1 MRPLLFVVALLIPAP
16 AWADEAPA
24 GDASEAA
31 AAEEPAVAEP
41 EDPHRWLEE
50 VEDERALDWVRA
62 RNAEATAPIE
72 ADPGFEAME
81 TRVRAMLD
89 SPDKIAYLS
98 QRGEHFYNFWKD
110 ADHPRGLWRRTTLD
124 SYRSGE
130 PAWDVVLDVDALG
143 EADGV
148 KWVWH
153 GAECLPPAF
162 ARCLVSLSR
171 GGSDADVV
179 REFDT
184 TTKAFVEG
192 GFELPEAKQSAHW
205 IDEDTL
211 YVSTDFGEGTMTDS
225 GYARIV
231 KRWKRGTPLADA
243 VTVLEGEQAD
253 ISVGAFRDHTPGFER
268 EVVYR
273 GLTFWTRR
281 LYVVGKKGLTEIERP
296 LDSGTSLWRE
306 HLLFEPKTD
315 WEVNGTTYKAGS
327 LLVAPFKRW
336 MKGKKELRVLFE
348 PTASTSL
355 VGTSTTQNHL
365 IVTTLD
371 HVRSRIEVL
380 TPPKKKKDDW
390 SRSALPGLPDNAR
403 VSVWSADAH
412 GSDDYWMTVT
422 DFLTPTTLSYG
433 TVGGGPAQALA
444 SLPAMFDTEG
454 LVATQ
459 HFATSKDGTQIPYFQ
474 VAREDL
480 VLDGTAP
487 TLLYGYGGFEVSL
500 QPRYSATR
508 GMTWLERG
516 GVYVLANI
524 RGGGEYGPS
533 WHQAA
538 LKEKRHRAY
547 EDFAAVADDL
557 VARKV
562 TSPARLGAQ
571 GGSNGGLLVGNMYTL
586 YPDRFGAILCSV
598 PLLDMRRYSKLLA
611 GASWMGEYGD
621 PDVPEQ
627 WEYIRT
633 FSPYHNFDASQDH
646 PPMLLTTSTR
656 DDRVHPAHA
665 RKMTAKLIEA
675 GKDVLYYENI
685 EGGHG
690 GAADN
695 AQRAHLYTLQAV
707 FLWNTLTGSGAAGAE
722 ATPEPEPAE

>member
-1 MRPLLFVVALLIPAP
+1 MRAALLLLATASLAAP
-16 AWADEAPA
+16 AF
-24 GDASEAA
+24 
-31 AAEEPAVAEP
+31 AEEAD
-41 EDPHRWLEE
+41 DPHLWLED
-50 VEDERALDWVRA
+50 VEGDEALDWVRA
-62 RNAEATAPIE
+62 RNADSTGKIE
-72 ADPGFEAME
+72 ADPGFEAIE
-81 TRVRAMLD
+81 ARLRAMLD
-89 SPDKIAYLS
+89 SPDKIAYLG

-110 ADHPRGLWRRTTLD
+110 ADHPRGLWRRTSLE
-124 SYRSGE
+124 SYRTGDPE
-130 PAWDVVLDVDALG
+130 WDVVLDIDALG

-148 KWVWH
+148 NWVWH
-153 GAECLPPAF
+153 GADCLPPAYT
-162 ARCLVSLSR
+162 RCLVSLSR

-184 TTKAFVEG
+184 TTRTFVEG
-192 GFELPEAKQSAHW
+192 GFELPEAKQSANW
-205 IDEDTL
+205 IDEDTV
-211 YVSTDFGEGTMTDS
+211 YVSTDFGGGSLTDS
-225 GYARIV
+225 GYPRIV
-231 KRWKRGTPLADA
+231 KRWKRGTPIADA
-243 VTVLEGEQAD
+243 VTVLEGESAD
-253 ISVGAFRDHTPGFER
+253 ISVGAVRDHTPGYQR
-268 EVVYR
+268 DVVYR

-281 LYVVGKKGLTEIERP
+281 IYIVGKKGLQEIDRP
-296 LDSGTSLWRE
+296 LDAGTSLWRE
-306 HLLFEPKTD
+306 HLLFEPRSD

-327 LLVAPFKRW
+327 LLAAPFKKW
-336 MKGKKELRVLFE
+336 MKGKKQLTVLFE
-348 PTASTSL
+348 PTDTTSL
-355 VGTSTTQNHL
+355 VGTSRTQNH
-365 IVTTLD
+365 VVVKTLN

-380 TPPKKKKDDW
+380 TPPKKKGDW
-390 SRSALPGLPDNAR
+390 GRAGLPGLPDNAR
-403 VSVWSADAH
+403 VSVWAADSH

-433 TVGGGPAQALA
+433 TIGGGPAEALA
-444 SLPAMFDTEG
+444 ALPAQFDAAG

-459 HFATSKDGTQIPYFQ
+459 HFATSEDGTKVPYFQ

-524 RGGGEYGPS
+524 RGGGEYGPR

-562 TSPARLGAQ
+562 TSADRIGAQ

-586 YPDRFGAILCSV
+586 YPDRFGAILCGV

-633 FSPYHNFDASQDH
+633 FSPYHNFDAARSH
-646 PPMLLTTSTR
+646 PPMLITTSTR
-656 DDRVHPAHA
+656 DDRVHPGHA
-665 RKMTAKLIEA
+665 RKMTAKLTA
-675 GKDVLYYENI
+675 ARKDVLYYENI

-695 AQRAHLYTLQAV
+695 AQRAHLYALQAV
-707 FLWNTLTGSGAAGAE
+707 FLWNTLNDAWPAPVPA
-722 ATPEPEPAE
+722 EPEP